1 MSDVLHTIHFD
12 DLDFISAH
20 PLGSTGMKEFC
31 DGITFFDGLVL
42 APLFPVG
49 STLLH
54 EQSEA
59 VLTEGA

>member
-31 DGITFFDGLVL
+31 VGITFFDGLVL

-49 STLLH
+49 STLLD
-54 EQSEA
+54 EQSEV
-59 VLTEGA
+59 VLTVGA